1 MNFRL
6 VSIHMKLLTRFM
18 SQNCSWNNVF
28 LSLQQGSPRSDFYTP
43 CLSPIFHQDKTI
55 LSIKFTVRAHIRIFQ
70 SFRICIYFHPT
81 FKIVPARTESPQLIW
96 NCSQSKFSDFL
107 AILTK
112 ILGLFHLFSD
122 GRSHPIQ
129 KVYNE
134 GTKAYIESYWKMPSK
149 SKFGHFANKRAQQKD

>member
-1 MNFRL
+1 MF
-6 VSIHMKLLTRFM
+6 SG
-18 SQNCSWNNVF
+18 
-28 LSLQQGSPRSDFYTP
+28 LQKGFSRSDFYAP
-43 CLSPIFHQDKTI
+43 CFSPIFDQVKI
-55 LSIKFTVRAHIRIFQ
+55 LLSIKFTVRAHIRIFQ

-96 NCSQSKFSDFL
+96 NCSSDFL

-129 KVYNE
+129 KVYKE
-134 GTKAYIESYWKMPSK
+134 STKAYIQSYWKMPSK